1 MYSELWLSQ
10 AVKKNSIY
18 PRPNAI
24 QMKNRKKKLWRR
36 YKEPDWSMITTF
48 IKEVKDRLRNL
59 TRYLHT
65 QFENILAQD
74 TKLAP
79 KKFFSSVKSNTKS
92 CSKVLSLM
100 RKDGTE
106 AMSVSERAEALMNSL
121 SPSSPKKI

>member
-79 KKFFSSVKSNTKS
+79 KKFSSSVKSNTKS